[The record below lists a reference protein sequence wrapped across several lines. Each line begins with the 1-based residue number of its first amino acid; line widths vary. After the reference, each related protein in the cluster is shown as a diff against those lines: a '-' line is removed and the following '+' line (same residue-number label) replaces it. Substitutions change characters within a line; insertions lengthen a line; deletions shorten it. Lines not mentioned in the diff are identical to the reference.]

1 LFSAPS
7 APLRDILFRLMP
19 AYEFVALDAR
29 GRQEKGLLEG
39 DTPRQV
45 RGMLR
50 DRGLTPLALHEVAE
64 TPVARQ
70 SLFQRGGWSHTEL
83 TLFTRQLATLARSGL
98 PLDEAL
104 AAVAQQSER
113 KNVKRVTLGVRSG
126 VIEGSTLAQ
135 ALGQFPSVF
144 PPLFRATIE
153 AGEQSGKLDGVLERL
168 ADYVERRQALQ
179 QKIMLAAIYPAI
191 MTVVAVGVVA
201 LLLTYVV
208 PKVVSVFADLDA
220 KLPLLARGL
229 IALSDFLREYGLGI
243 LVALIAGAILF
254 ANAMRSDPFKRRVHR
269 VMLELPLVGRLTRG
283 NNTGR
288 FTRTLGILFGSG
300 VPILDAM
307 RIGTQ
312 VVSNLPMR
320 EAIETATMRVREG
333 ASVNR
338 SLAESGLFPPITLH
352 LIASGEASGRLDD
365 LLDRAAE
372 QQEREVET
380 LVAAMMG
387 LLEPALIV
395 TMGGIVFLIALAIL
409 LPIFDLNQL
418 VK

>member
-1 LFSAPS
+1 
-7 APLRDILFRLMP
+7 MP
-19 AYEFVALDAR
+19 AYEFTALDAR

-45 RGMLR
+45 RSLLR
-50 DRGLTPLALHEVAE
+50 ERGLTPLSVQEVAE
-64 TPVARQ
+64 TQAARGG
-70 SLFQRGGWSHTEL
+70 SMFQRGGWSHTDL

-104 AAVAQQSER
+104 AAVAQQTES
-113 KNVKRVTLGVRSG
+113 KNVKRVVLGVRGG
-126 VIEGSTLAQ
+126 VVEGHTLAL

-144 PPLFRATIE
+144 PALFRATVE
-153 AGEQSGKLDGVLERL
+153 AGESSGKLDGVLERL

-179 QKIMLAAIYPAI
+179 QKVLVAAIYPI
-191 MTVVAVGVVA
+191 FLIVFSLVVVTA
-201 LLLTYVV
+201 LLTFVV
-208 PKVVSVFADLDA
+208 PKIVAVFADLDA
-220 KLPLLARGL
+220 ELPVLTRGL
-229 IALSDFLREYGLGI
+229 IALSDFLREYGLGL
-243 LVALIAGAILF
+243 LVVMVAASFLF
-254 ANAMRSDPFKRRVHR
+254 ANAMRNDEFKRRVHR
-269 VMLELPLVGRLTRG
+269 LLLRLPLVGRLTRA

-320 EAIETATMRVREG
+320 EAIEVATMRVREG
-333 ASVNR
+333 ATVNR
-338 SLAESGLFPPITLH
+338 SLAESNLFPPITLH
-352 LIASGEASGRLDD
+352 LIASGESSGRLDD
-365 LLDRAAE
+365 MLDRAAE

-380 LVAAMMG
+380 LVGALMAALG
-387 LLEPALIV
+387 PALIV
-395 TMGGIVFLIALAIL
+395 VMGGMVFAIVMAIL

>member
-1 LFSAPS
+1 
-7 APLRDILFRLMP
+7 MP

-45 RGMLR
+45 RSLLR
-50 DRGLTPLALHEVAE
+50 DRGLTPLSVQEVAE
-64 TPVARQ
+64 NRSPRHP
-70 SLFQRGGWSHTEL
+70 LFQRGGWSHADL
-83 TLFTRQLATLARSGL
+83 SLFTRQLSTLARSGL

-104 AAVAQQSER
+104 GAVAQQTEN
-113 KNVKRVTLGVRSG
+113 KNVKRVVLGVRSG
-126 VIEGSTLAQ
+126 VVEGNALAVALAQ
-135 ALGQFPSVF
+135 FPAVF
-144 PPLFRATIE
+144 PALFRATVE

-179 QKIMLAAIYPAI
+179 QKVLIAAIYPAFLVI
-191 MTVVAVGVVA
+191 FSLAVVTA
-201 LLLTYVV
+201 LLTYVV
-208 PKVVSVFADLDA
+208 PKIVAVFADLDA
-220 KLPLLARGL
+220 SLPALTRGL
-229 IALSDFLREYGLGI
+229 IAISDFLREYGLGL
-243 LVALIAGAILF
+243 LVAIVAGVIAF

-269 VMLELPLVGRLTRG
+269 LMLRLPLVGRLTRA

-288 FTRTLGILFGSG
+288 FMRTLGILFGSG

-312 VVSNLPMR
+312 VVTNLPMR
-320 EAIETATMRVREG
+320 EAIETATLRVREG
-333 ASVNR
+333 ATVNR
-338 SLAESGLFPPITLH
+338 SLAESALFPPITLH
-352 LIASGEASGRLDD
+352 LIASGESSGRLDEM
-365 LLDRAAE
+365 LDRAAE

-380 LVAAMMG
+380 LIGALMAALG
-387 LLEPALIV
+387 PALILV
-395 TMGGIVFLIALAIL
+395 MGGLVFGIVMAIL

>member
-1 LFSAPS
+1 
-7 APLRDILFRLMP
+7 MP
-19 AYEFVALDAR
+19 AYEFTALDAR

-50 DRGLTPLALHEVAE
+50 DRGLTPLTVNEVAE
-64 TPVARQ
+64 AQAARRG
-70 SLFQRGGWSHTEL
+70 SLFQRGGWGHTEL

-104 AAVAQQSER
+104 AAVAQQADQ

-126 VIEGSTLAQ
+126 VVEGRTLAQ
-135 ALGQFPSVF
+135 ALGEFPSVF
-144 PPLFRATIE
+144 PALFRATIE
-153 AGEQSGKLDGVLERL
+153 AGESSGKLDGVLERL
-168 ADYVERRQALQ
+168 ADYVERRQALA
-179 QKIMLAAIYPAI
+179 QKVMVAAIYPIFLLVFSIA
-191 MTVVAVGVVA
+191 VVMA
-201 LLLTYVV
+201 LLTYVV
-208 PKVVSVFADLDA
+208 PKIVGVFADLDA
-220 KLPLLARGL
+220 QLPLLTRGL

-243 LVALIAGAILF
+243 LVLLALGLIAFGQ
-254 ANAMRSDPFKRRVHR
+254 AMRSDDFKRRVHR
-269 VMLELPLVGRLTRG
+269 LLLRLPLVGPVVRST
-283 NNTGR
+283 NTGR

-312 VVSNLPMR
+312 VVTNLPMR
-320 EAIETATMRVREG
+320 EAIETATLRVREG
-333 ASVNR
+333 AAVNK

-352 LIASGEASGRLDD
+352 LIASGEASGRLDEM
-365 LLDRAAE
+365 LDRAAE

-380 LVAAMMG
+380 LVGAVMAALGPVMVV
-387 LLEPALIV
+387 L
-395 TMGGIVFLIALAIL
+395 MGGMVFLIVMAIL

>member
-1 LFSAPS
+1 
-7 APLRDILFRLMP
+7 MP
-19 AYEFVALDAR
+19 AYEFTALDAR
-29 GRQEKGLLEG
+29 GRQSKGLIEG

-50 DRGLTPLALHEVAE
+50 ERGLTPLTVNEVAE
-64 TPVARQ
+64 ARAARRGA
-70 SLFQRGGWSHTEL
+70 LFQRGGWSHAEL

-104 AAVAQQSER
+104 AAVGQQAEQ

-126 VIEGSTLAQ
+126 VVEGKTLAQ
-135 ALGQFPSVF
+135 ALGEFPSVF

-153 AGEQSGKLDGVLERL
+153 AGESSGKLDGVLERL
-168 ADYVERRQALQ
+168 ADYVERRQVLQ
-179 QKIMLAAIYPAI
+179 QKVLVAAIYPAFL
-191 MTVVAVGVVA
+191 VVFSIAIVTA
-201 LLLTYVV
+201 LLTYVV
-208 PKVVSVFADLDA
+208 PKIVAVFADLDA
-220 KLPLLARGL
+220 QLPLLTRGL
-229 IALSDFLREYGLGI
+229 IALSDFLREYGLG
-243 LVALIAGAILF
+243 LLVLGAVALIAFGQ
-254 ANAMRSDPFKRRVHR
+254 AMRSDEFKRRVHR
-269 VMLELPLVGRLTRG
+269 FTLRLPLVGPVIRS

-307 RIGTQ
+307 RIGAQ

-320 EAIETATMRVREG
+320 DAIETATMRVREG
-333 ASVNR
+333 AAVNK

-352 LIASGEASGRLDD
+352 LIASGEASGRLDEM
-365 LLDRAAE
+365 LDRAAE

-380 LVAAMMG
+380 LVGAVMAALG
-387 LLEPALIV
+387 PALV
-395 TMGGIVFLIALAIL
+395 VVMGGLVFLIVMAIL

>member
-1 LFSAPS
+1 
-7 APLRDILFRLMP
+7 MP
-19 AYEFVALDAR
+19 AYEFTALDAR
-29 GRQEKGLLEG
+29 GRQSKGLLEG

-50 DRGLTPLALHEVAE
+50 DRGLTPLTVNEVAE
-64 TPVARQ
+64 AQAARRGA
-70 SLFQRGGWSHTEL
+70 LFQRGGWSHAEL

-104 AAVAQQSER
+104 AAVGQQAEQ

-126 VIEGSTLAQ
+126 VVEGKTLAQ
-135 ALGQFPSVF
+135 ALAEFPSVF

-153 AGEQSGKLDGVLERL
+153 AGESSGKLDGVLERL
-168 ADYVERRQALQ
+168 ADYVERRQVLQ
-179 QKIMLAAIYPAI
+179 QKVLVAAIYPAFL
-191 MTVVAVGVVA
+191 VVFSIAIVTA
-201 LLLTYVV
+201 LLTYVV
-208 PKVVSVFADLDA
+208 PKIVAVFADLDA
-220 KLPLLARGL
+220 KLPLLTRGL
-229 IALSDFLREYGLGI
+229 IALSDFLREYGLG
-243 LVALIAGAILF
+243 LLVLGAVALIAFGQ
-254 ANAMRSDPFKRRVHR
+254 AMRSDEFKRRVHR
-269 VMLELPLVGRLTRG
+269 FTLRLPLVGPVIRS

-307 RIGTQ
+307 RIGAQ

-320 EAIETATMRVREG
+320 DAIETATMRVREG
-333 ASVNR
+333 AAVNK

-352 LIASGEASGRLDD
+352 LIASGEASGRLDEM
-365 LLDRAAE
+365 LDRAAE

-380 LVAAMMG
+380 LVGAVMAALG
-387 LLEPALIV
+387 PALVVI
-395 TMGGIVFLIALAIL
+395 MGGLVFLIVMAIL